1 MGIMSVTFLTLRNV
15 IPQIYTTDLEV
26 ITISSDVIVVCAGFE
41 LFDGIQGV
49 CSGILKGIGKQ
60 KIGLILNLIAYY
72 VIGFPL
78 GLIFS
83 YLFGIRLIGLWSG
96 LMVGLLFNSSLM
108 LSYLLFRVD
117 WDLVWIN
124 NSFKKN

>member
-1 MGIMSVTFLTLRNV
+1 MGIMSVIFLTFRNL

-26 ITISSDVIVVCAGFE
+26 IGISSDVIVVCAGFE

-49 CSGILKGIGKQ
+49 CSGILKGLGKQ
-60 KIGLILNLIAYY
+60 KIGLILNLFAYY

-78 GLIFS
+78 GLIFC

-96 LMVGLLFNSSLM
+96 LMFGLLFNSSLM
-108 LSYLLFRVD
+108 LSYILFKID
-117 WDLVWIN
+117 WDLV
-124 NSFKKN
+124 